1 MRNLL
6 EMIYEYQLLRSKEHN
21 LSIELDDGERVR
33 LMGLYRLLQGETID
47 PTSRRELARVK
58 VPMPAQFTLPGG
70 FEIGEIR
77 DLSGGGF
84 CIATGHPPAEGT
96 RIIVR
101 VADPHG
107 GSEYVFPCRVVWR
120 AARGPGRMGVALDG
134 VPNRSTFVADEDT
147 GVWRRSLRFGD
158 LRGEPL
164 VA

>member
-6 EMIYEYQLLRSKEHN
+6 EMIYEYQLLRSKERH
-21 LSIELDDGERVR
+21 LSIDLDDAERVR
-33 LMGLYRLLQGETID
+33 LMGLRRLLQGETID

-58 VPMPAQFTLPGG
+58 LPMPVQFTLPGG
-70 FEIGEIR
+70 FENGEIR

-84 CIATGHPPAEGT
+84 CIATQRPPAEGT

-101 VADPHG
+101 VANPQDG
-107 GSEYVFPCRVVWR
+107 CEYVFPCRVVWR
-120 AARGPGRMGVALDG
+120 VARGPGRMGVEIDG
-134 VPNRSTFVADEDT
+134 VPNRSIAAASEDT

-158 LRGEPL
+158 APGEPM